1 MGRRVLRPYRGSAQ
15 PHERGLE
22 NRRQGWRRCRAIG
35 STGVLGGLGYNPAP
49 MAKRETKR
57 SKSRQRS
64 RTASRKSPSRK
75 SKDGKLPKE
84 AVTIVVLLKSR
95 EGQEPLLE
103 AELRAL
109 VGPTR
114 KEDGCITYDLHRGDA
129 PSSFLLH
136 EVWESREAHRL
147 HTQTPH
153 FIRWNARKDAL
164 LVSRDATFWSQI
176 V

>member
-1 MGRRVLRPYRGSAQ
+1 
-15 PHERGLE
+15 
-22 NRRQGWRRCRAIG
+22 
-35 STGVLGGLGYNPAP
+35 
-49 MAKRETKR
+49 MAKRAK
-57 SKSRQRS
+57 KSSASRRRS
-64 RTASRKSPSRK
+64 RTSARRSASRK

-84 AVTIVVLLKSR
+84 ALTLVVLLKSR

-114 KEDGCITYDLHRGDA
+114 KEDGCITYDLHRGADT

-164 LVSRDATFWSQI
+164 LVSRDSAFWTQI
-176 V
+176 L

>member
-1 MGRRVLRPYRGSAQ
+1 
-15 PHERGLE
+15 
-22 NRRQGWRRCRAIG
+22 
-35 STGVLGGLGYNPAP
+35 
-49 MAKRETKR
+49 MAKRARKSSSGGRRKR
-57 SKSRQRS
+57 ATGSRRS
-64 RTASRKSPSRK
+64 ASRKSAR
-75 SKDGKLPKE
+75 DGKLPKE
-84 AVTIVVLLKSR
+84 AVTLVVLLKPR

-114 KEDGCITYDLHRGDA
+114 REDGCITYDLHRGADT

-164 LVSRDATFWSQI
+164 LLGRDVTFWTQI

>member
-1 MGRRVLRPYRGSAQ
+1 MANRARKSSGGRRQNRP
-15 PHERGLE
+15 
-22 NRRQGWRRCRAIG
+22 
-35 STGVLGGLGYNPAP
+35 
-49 MAKRETKR
+49 
-57 SKSRQRS
+57 
-64 RTASRKSPSRK
+64 ASRRKSASRI

-114 KEDGCITYDLHRGDA
+114 REDGCITYDLHRGADT
-129 PSSFLLH
+129 PSSFMLH

-164 LVSRDATFWSQI
+164 IAVRDSAFWTQ
-176 V
+176 VL

>member
-1 MGRRVLRPYRGSAQ
+1 
-15 PHERGLE
+15 
-22 NRRQGWRRCRAIG
+22 
-35 STGVLGGLGYNPAP
+35 
-49 MAKRETKR
+49 MAKRATK
-57 SKSRQRS
+57 SSTSRRRS
-64 RTASRKSPSRK
+64 RTSARRSASRK

-84 AVTIVVLLKSR
+84 ALTLVVLLKSR

-114 KEDGCITYDLHRGDA
+114 KEDGCITYDLHRGADT

-164 LVSRDATFWSQI
+164 LVSRDSAFWTQI
-176 V
+176 L

>member
-1 MGRRVLRPYRGSAQ
+1 MANRARKSSGGRRQNRP
-15 PHERGLE
+15 
-22 NRRQGWRRCRAIG
+22 
-35 STGVLGGLGYNPAP
+35 
-49 MAKRETKR
+49 
-57 SKSRQRS
+57 
-64 RTASRKSPSRK
+64 ASRRKSASRK

-114 KEDGCITYDLHRGDA
+114 REDGCMTYDLHRGADT
-129 PSSFLLH
+129 PSSFMLH

-164 LVSRDATFWSQI
+164 IAVRESALWTQVL
-176 V
+176 

>member
-1 MGRRVLRPYRGSAQ
+1 
-15 PHERGLE
+15 
-22 NRRQGWRRCRAIG
+22 
-35 STGVLGGLGYNPAP
+35 
-49 MAKRETKR
+49 MAKRKTKKASGAR
-57 SKSRQRS
+57 R
-64 RTASRKSPSRK
+64 RTTGARKRGSSRKTV
-75 SKDGKLPKE
+75 KDGKLPKE
-84 AVTIVVLLKSR
+84 AVTLVVLLKAR

-114 KEDGCITYDLHRGDA
+114 REDGCITYDLHRGADSVSA
-129 PSSFLLH
+129 YMLH

-147 HTQTPH
+147 HTQTAH

-164 LVSRDATFWSQI
+164 LAGKDSAFWTQI